1 MCYIRKELVK
11 LQLQLIIFYLHNI
24 FSRHPLWGLV
34 YVLTMQLIQLNPIK
48 SIQSGIITG
57 YWNQLVCISSLYD
70 ERLLIVFQL
79 KQPYKLNSNLF

>member
-1 MCYIRKELVK
+1 MGFSICP
-11 LQLQLIIFYLHNI
+11 HNTT
-24 FSRHPLWGLV
+24 
-34 YVLTMQLIQLNPIK
+34 YTIK

-57 YWNQLVCISSLYD
+57 YWNRLVCVSSLYD